1 MNISVEN
8 YIKNIEL
15 DEAISLAK
23 QYLNV
28 HFSKEELTKVF
39 PLIKNRYKEYFDI
52 IRRDKFLYDVQ
63 ANTSKETFRKL
74 LICIERAKILLNEK
88 K

>member
-1 MNISVEN
+1 MNTQIEN

-15 DEAISLAK
+15 DDAILLAK

-28 HFSKEELTKVF
+28 HFSKDELAKVF
-39 PLIKNRYKEYFDI
+39 PIIKKRYKEYFDI
-52 IRRDKFLYDVQ
+52 IRRDKLLYDIQ
-63 ANTSKETFRKL
+63 TNTSKETFRKL
-74 LICIERAKILLNEK
+74 LICIDRAKILINEK